1 MERFRLERGMVRTG
15 RLTSEERREMR
26 KLEYRAERDR
36 EREARREA
44 GRKEQEIHGRMETQI
59 RQGKRHSGGG
69 KFLLFLIFIAAAA
82 YVYWK
87 YFRQ

>member
-1 MERFRLERGMVRTG
+1 MVRTG